1 MYNKVENAYR
11 SASKNYSEIGVD
23 TDAALE
29 RLAEIN
35 LTLHCWQGDDVR
47 GFEIQNTPLGGGLL
61 ATGAYPGRA
70 RTPTELRIDLEKALS
85 LIPGKKRVNI
95 HASYREYVGNV
106 DRDEIEPE
114 HFTDWIKWAK
124 LTGVKLDFNATLFS
138 HPKAEAGFTLSS
150 KDKEIR
156 RFWVEHV
163 KRSRKI
169 AAYIGAQ
176 QDSPCIHNLWIP
188 DGMKDQCVDKYGY
201 RSLLKESL
209 EEIYSV
215 KYDAKL
221 IKDSV
226 ESKLFGL
233 GSETFVV
240 GSHEFYIGYALSRN
254 IMMCLDMGHYHPT
267 ESIADKLSSLLQ
279 FFPEI
284 CIHISRGV
292 RWDSDHV
299 PILDDQLIDVA
310 VEIVRCKA
318 LENVHIAL
326 DYFDSSINRVG
337 AWVTGARATQKA
349 ILLALLEPTERLS
362 KMEEGGDYTGRLA
375 WLEEMKG
382 MPLNAVYDRFSLERG
397 VPVGLSWLK
406 EIRDYENTTQLKR
419 NLDSD

>member
-29 RLAEIN
+29 KLAEIN
-35 LTLHCWQGDDVR
+35 LTLQCWQGDDVR

-70 RTPTELRIDLEKALS
+70 RTPTELRVDLEKAMS
-85 LIPGKKRVNI
+85 LIPGKKRINI
-95 HASYREYVGNV
+95 HASYGEYFGNV

-114 HFTDWIKWAK
+114 HFKGWIEWAK
-124 LTGVKLDFNATLFS
+124 HTGVKLDFNATLFS
-138 HPKAEAGFTLSS
+138 HPKAEAGFTLSC
-150 KDKEIR
+150 KDKETR

-163 KRSRKI
+163 KRSRGI

-188 DGMKDQCVDKYGY
+188 DGMKDQCVDKLGY

-209 EEIYSV
+209 DEIYSV
-215 KYDAKL
+215 RYDAKL

-233 GSETFVV
+233 GSESFVV
-240 GSHEFYIGYALSRN
+240 GSHEFYIGYALSRD
-254 IMMCLDMGHYHPT
+254 IMICLDMGHYHPT
-267 ESIADKLSSLLQ
+267 EFIADKLSSLLQ

-284 CIHISRGV
+284 CIHVSRGV
-292 RWDSDHV
+292 RWDSDHI

-318 LENVHIAL
+318 LEKVYIAL

-337 AWVTGARATQKA
+337 AWVAGARATQKA
-349 ILLALLEPTERLS
+349 LLLSLLEPTKILKE
-362 KMEEGGDYTGRLA
+362 MEERGDYTGRLA

-382 MPLNAVYDRFSLERG
+382 LPLNAIYDHFSFENG
-397 VPVGLSWLK
+397 VPVGISWLK
-406 EIRDYENTTQLKR
+406 EVRSFENETQLKR
-419 NLDSD
+419 N